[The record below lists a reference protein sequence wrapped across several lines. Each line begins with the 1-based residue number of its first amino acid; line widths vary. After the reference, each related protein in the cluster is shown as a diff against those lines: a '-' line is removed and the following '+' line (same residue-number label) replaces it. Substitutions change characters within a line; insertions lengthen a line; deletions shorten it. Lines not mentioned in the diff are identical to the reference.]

1 MIIEIKDSL
10 LMPRTKFE
18 MRGNLPSKEPG
29 IQAKWEEMN
38 LYKLMLDR
46 NKGKEHYILHDGPPY
61 ANGSI
66 HMGHAMNK
74 TIKDFIVRLK
84 SMEGYYTPFIPGWD
98 THGLPIENALQKSG
112 VNRKAILTSEFRTLC
127 EEYARKQVATQMGQF
142 KRLGTVADY
151 EHPYI
156 TLEHDFEAREIEV
169 FAKMVEKGLVFRGL
183 KPVYWSPS
191 SESALAEAEIE
202 YYDKTDTSIF
212 VAFEVI
218 DGNNYVS
225 KGDKFVIWTTT
236 PWTMPA
242 NLAICLNERMEYGLY
257 RTNKGNLVI
266 ATTLIETVSSKAELE
281 VYECLRTFKGKDVE
295 LIKTKHPMYDRES
308 IIILGDHVSDEDGTG
323 CVHTA
328 PGHGAEDYVVGKKY
342 NLDILCPVDS
352 KGLMMEEAGEELVGL
367 PYYEA
372 NEKVL
377 EILNRCG
384 ALLASEKFMHSYP
397 HDWRTKKPII
407 FRATPQWFVTLDPI
421 RDELLKEVD
430 TVKWMSEANKKRL
443 YNMIRDRGDWC
454 ISRQRIWGVPLPIF
468 YCEDGTPIMDQEVFK
483 HVSKLFREH
492 GSIIWTQK
500 EAKELLPVG
509 YKNEHSPNGLFTKE
523 NDIMDVWFDSGSSHT
538 GVLVERGLPYP
549 ADLYFEGSDQ
559 YRGWFNSSLIIGVA
573 VHDKA
578 PYKAVVSH
586 GFIVDGKGQK
596 MSKSLGNTV
605 DPLKVINV
613 NGADVLR
620 LWAASIDYTE
630 DCKVDD
636 NILKQVSETYRKIR
650 NTFRFLLGNLRK
662 YNEDRYDDLLDKEN
676 NLDLLDKMIL
686 NKLNEVVNFVRKS
699 FDEYNFAA
707 GMSAIMNFMTVDLS
721 SFYLDIIKDSLYC
734 DSVSSLRRRQIQTT
748 LYTLTD
754 KLVRLITPVLPHTAD
769 EIGNAFYDMSIV
781 KSTVLLDFP
790 SYSNVD
796 ENLSKEYSSLLKIR
810 TDVLKALE
818 ENRQAGLIGSAQEAR
833 VLLSIEDE
841 DARKVYEKL
850 SDYNKYMLF
859 IVSNAEYVE
868 NNDFNKYEI
877 CKVKVVKDDGV
888 KCERCW
894 NRVASSLVIDNLC
907 PRCKKIM
914 DDFAN
919 E

>member
-1 MIIEIKDSL
+1 MEIKDSL
-10 LMPRTKFE
+10 LMPKTKFE

-29 IQAKWEEMN
+29 IQAKWDEMN
-38 LYKLMLDR
+38 LYNLMLDR

-61 ANGSI
+61 ANGAI

-74 TIKDFIVRLK
+74 TLKDFIIRFK
-84 SMEGYYTPFIPGWD
+84 SMDGYYTPFIPGWD
-98 THGLPIENALQKSG
+98 THGLPIENALQKAG
-112 VNRKAILTSEFRTLC
+112 VNRKAIPASEFRKLC
-127 EEYARKQVATQMGQF
+127 EEYALKQVNTQMGQF
-142 KRLGTVADY
+142 KRLGTLADY
-151 EHPYI
+151 DHPYI
-156 TLEHDFEAREIEV
+156 TLHHEFEAREIDV
-169 FAKMVEKGLVFRGL
+169 FARMVERGLVFRGL

-202 YYDKTDTSIF
+202 YYDKSDTSIF
-212 VAFEVI
+212 VAFEVTE
-218 DGNNYVS
+218 GNDYVS
-225 KGDKFVIWTTT
+225 TGDKFVIWTTT

-266 ATTLIETVSSKAELE
+266 ATTLIDTVAKKAELE
-281 VYECLRTFKGKDVE
+281 VYECLKLFRGKDVE
-295 LIKTKHPMYDRES
+295 LVKTKHPMYDRDS

-367 PYYEA
+367 PYDVA

-377 EILNRCG
+377 EILDRCG

-421 RDELLKEVD
+421 RDELLDAVD

-454 ISRQRIWGVPLPIF
+454 ISRQRAWGVPLPIF

-492 GSIIWTQK
+492 GSIIWTEK
-500 EAKELLPVG
+500 EAKELLPDG
-509 YKNEHSPNGLFTKE
+509 YTNEHSPNGLFTKE

-538 GVLVERGLPYP
+538 GVLVERGLDYP
-549 ADLYFEGSDQ
+549 ADLYLEGSDQ

-586 GFIVDGKGQK
+586 GFVVDGKGQK

-605 DPLKVINV
+605 DPLKVMNV

-620 LWAASIDYTE
+620 LWAASIDYSE

-636 NILKQVSETYRKIR
+636 NILKQVAETYRKIR
-650 NTFRFLLGNLRK
+650 NTFRFLLGGLRK
-662 YNEDRYDDLLDKEN
+662 LGEERYDELLDTEH
-676 NLDLLDKMIL
+676 NLDVLDKMIL
-686 NKLNEVVNFVRKS
+686 NRLNEVVNTVRKS
-699 FDEYNFAA
+699 YEEYNFAA
-707 GMSAIMNFMTVDLS
+707 GVSAIMNFMTVDLS

-734 DSVSSLRRRQIQTT
+734 DSVSSLRRRQIQST

-754 KLVRLITPVLPHTAD
+754 KLVRLITPIIPHTAD
-769 EIGNAFYDMSIV
+769 EIGSAFYDMNAV

-790 SYSNVD
+790 AYSDVD
-796 ENLSKEYSSLLKIR
+796 EKLSKEYACLLKVR

-818 ENRQAGLIGSAQEAR
+818 ENRQQGLIGSAQEAT
-833 VLLSIEDE
+833 VLLSIEDKE
-841 DARKVYEKL
+841 AREVYNKL

-859 IVSNAEYVE
+859 IVSAAEYVE
-868 NNDFNKYEI
+868 DNDFNKYEI
-877 CKVKVVKDDGV
+877 CKVKVVKNDGV

-894 NRVASSLVIDNLC
+894 NRVPASLVVDCLC

-914 DDFAN
+914 DDFAD
-919 E
+919 EK